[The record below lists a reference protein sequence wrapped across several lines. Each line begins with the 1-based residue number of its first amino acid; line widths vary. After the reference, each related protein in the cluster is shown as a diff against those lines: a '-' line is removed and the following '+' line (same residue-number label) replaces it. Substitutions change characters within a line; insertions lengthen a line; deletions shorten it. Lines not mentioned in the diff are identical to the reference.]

1 MKKTISLVLILAIV
15 FVLIVD
21 VANAKLV
28 ACVGDSITY
37 GSGISNRDYNSYPAQ
52 LGRMLQKFDNQW
64 QAQNFGVSGATLLR
78 NADKPYVQ
86 QSAYNQVLAASPDAV
101 IIKLGTNDSKPHNW
115 IHKDDFISDY
125 SSLIDAFADMP
136 SKPKIWICNPVPA
149 FNDNFGIS
157 NAVIKDEIIPLVS
170 QIAD

>member
-1 MKKTISLVLILAIV
+1 MKKETLLVLMAVII
-15 FVLIVD
+15 FGLIVD

-37 GSGISNRDYNSYPAQ
+37 GSGISNRDRDSYPAQ
-52 LGRMLQKFDNQW
+52 LNRMLQKFDNQW

-86 QSAYNQVLAASPDAV
+86 ESAYNQVLAAEPDAV

-115 IHKDDFISDY
+115 ALKDDFISDY
-125 SSLIDAFADMP
+125 LFLIDSFAELP
-136 SKPKIWICNPVPA
+136 SKPKIWICYPVPA
-149 FNDNFGIS
+149 FNSNFGIS
-157 NAVIKDEIIPLVS
+157 DAVIKGEIIPM
-170 QIAD
+170 